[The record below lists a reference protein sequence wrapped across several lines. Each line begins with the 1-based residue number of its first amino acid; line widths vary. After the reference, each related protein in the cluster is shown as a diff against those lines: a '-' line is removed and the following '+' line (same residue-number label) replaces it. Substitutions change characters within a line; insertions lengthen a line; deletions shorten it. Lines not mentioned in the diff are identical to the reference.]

1 MTLTENLIDLIESKP
16 ITEQDLETAALF
28 VLDAVANAIA
38 GKATPPGEKLRRWG
52 RANGADAG
60 RQALLLG
67 AFAHILETDDLH
79 RASVVHPG
87 CVVVPAAWTV
97 AKREGATGRALLR
110 ATLKGFEAACR
121 VGMAVGAGHYRI
133 WHNTATCGPYGSA
146 YAAGS
151 LLGLEPPALAD
162 ALGNA
167 GSQSAGFWQ
176 FLETG
181 AMTKHLHAGRASEAG
196 VVAADLAALGF
207 TGPPAILEG
216 SKGFFAAT
224 CPDPEPAAVLRA
236 PDAPWQLAQT
246 SIKPWPS
253 CRHTHPAIDAARGLR
268 STVKPERIAK
278 IEVETYPAALDVC
291 DRPHPTTDYEA
302 KFSLQHTVA
311 ASLALE
317 AMDFDAF
324 GDAARNKLA
333 PLRAKV
339 YCRIGEPY
347 AAAFPTAWGSAVTLT
362 LTDGRRARATR
373 EHAKGDPEAPLSR
386 REMLDKA
393 RMLLRFGG
401 IREPDAI
408 EQSILALAGDAA
420 LPAIESGSVVC
431 VTSARNTK
439 PPESR

>member
-1 MTLTENLIDLIESKP
+1 MTLTTSLIDLIEDKP

-28 VLDAVANAIA
+28 VLDAIANAVA
-38 GKATPPGEKLRRWG
+38 GQATSAGEKLRRWS

-60 RQALLLG
+60 RRAFLLG
-67 AFAHILETDDLH
+67 ALTHILETDDLH

-87 CVVVPAAWTV
+87 CIVVPAAWTV
-97 AKREGATGRALLR
+97 AKREAATGRALLR

-121 VGMAVGAGHYRI
+121 IGMAVGVGHYRL

-151 LLGLEPPALAD
+151 LLALDPPTLLD

-167 GSQSAGFWQ
+167 GSQSAGLWQ

-216 SKGFFAAT
+216 AKGFFAAT
-224 CPDPEPAAVLRA
+224 CPDPDPAAVLRA
-236 PDAPWQLAQT
+236 PDAPWQLVQT

-253 CRHTHPAIDAARGLR
+253 CRHTHPTIDAALEL
-268 STVKPERIAK
+268 KPVAAPGQIAG

-291 DRPHPTTDYEA
+291 DRPHPITDYEA

-311 ASLALE
+311 AALALE
-317 AMDFDAF
+317 DVDFDAF
-324 GDAARNKLA
+324 GDVARRRLA

-339 YCRIGEPY
+339 RCRIGEPY
-347 AAAFPTAWGSAVTLT
+347 ASDYPAAWGGAVTLVR
-362 LTDGRRARATR
+362 TDGCRARASR

-386 REMLDKA
+386 PELLDKA

-401 IREPDAI
+401 IREPDAVV
-408 EQSILALAGDAA
+408 ESILALAGNAA
-420 LPAIESGSVVC
+420 LPALDVDSI
-431 VTSARNTK
+431 A
-439 PPESR
+439 